1 MIEETATVVRIG
13 NGQVWIKSQKGG
25 ACAGC
30 MQQSSCGTATLSKLL
45 PQREF
50 ALACVLSLQPGD
62 QVRVAIDDSCLVW
75 GSLLL
80 YLLPILAM
88 LLMVALVGQFLP
100 ALTDWLPELALS
112 TLLLVFWCIHRLQA
126 AWLPNGR
133 FRLLIVGKC

>member
-1 MIEETATVVRIG
+1 MIEETATVTRIG
-13 NGQVWIKSQKGG
+13 SGRVWITSRQAGG
-25 ACAGC
+25 CAGC

-45 PQREF
+45 PQRELSLTCE
-50 ALACVLSLQPGD
+50 LALQPGD

-80 YLLPILAM
+80 YLLPILLT
-88 LLMVALVGQFLP
+88 LLTVAWAELFLP

-112 TLLLVFWCIHRLQA
+112 TLLLAFGCIHRFQA
-126 AWLPNGR
+126 AWLPTGR